1 MRDFAIDPQ
10 GNSFLRTNK
19 GFRLTE
25 DRLEYL
31 AQKVRCAISL
41 FLGEWYLNVNLGVP
55 YIPEFGD
62 KNQHRPLMESVMQER
77 ILDVEGVKRLLSF
90 ETVFDQKTRT
100 LGVSFVAET
109 DAGTL
114 GRNNQWNMA

>member
-10 GNSFLRTNK
+10 SNSFLREGK
-19 GFRLTE
+19 GFRLTGE
-25 DRLEYL
+25 RLEYL

-55 YIPEFGD
+55 YIPKFGN
-62 KNQHRPLMESVMQER
+62 KQEHRPLVESVLQDR
-77 ILDVEGVKRLLSF
+77 ITSVEGVQRLTYFTSK
-90 ETVFDQKTRT
+90 FDQAKRT
-100 LGVSFVAET
+100 LSITFTAET

-114 GRNNQWNMA
+114 ERSEVWSMV